1 MSQLVQV
8 AVASDVTE
16 AELIQSA
23 LADAGIESSL
33 ETELLGHDPDAH
45 DDPPL
50 KVLVPESQVEI
61 ARDVIEDMA
70 ESDDEP
76 DV

>member
-1 MSQLVQV
+1 MTQLVQV
-8 AVASDVTE
+8 AVAGDVTE

-23 LADAGIESSL
+23 LTDAGIESSL
-33 ETELLGHDPDAH
+33 EAADADHDPAAH

-50 KVLVPESQVEI
+50 KILVPESQVET
-61 ARDVIEDMA
+61 AREVIEDMA
-70 ESDDEP
+70 EVDEP